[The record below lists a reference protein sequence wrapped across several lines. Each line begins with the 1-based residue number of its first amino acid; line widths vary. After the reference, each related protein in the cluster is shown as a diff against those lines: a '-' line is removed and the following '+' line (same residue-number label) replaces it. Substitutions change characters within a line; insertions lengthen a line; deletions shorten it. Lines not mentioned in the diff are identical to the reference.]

1 MYDNDYE
8 GEVIENE
15 FDDSGVV
22 FEKPIELDIFAE
34 DAWDDTALLAAFHES
49 LTLHPESN
57 STESY
62 KNKRGKIEPE
72 EAPRKR
78 VVRHFMNLNLRNPPF
93 GVVAVVVTSFAIGR
107 SAT

>member
-1 MYDNDYE
+1 MYDDGHE
-8 GEVIENE
+8 SEVIENE

-57 STESY
+57 STVSS
-62 KNKRGKIEPE
+62 KNNGMNNSK
-72 EAPRKR
+72 RKR
-78 VVRHFMNLNLRNPPF
+78 QEEQECPQASRQKF
-93 GVVAVVVTSFAIGR
+93 GAS
-107 SAT
+107 SAQSEGW